1 MIFGGGGGRRRQTW
15 VKFDVLVRVV
25 DSACGFG
32 GFSSLAGL
40 GRGFW
45 KVGLKVLGL
54 IGQNH

>member
-1 MIFGGGGGRRRQTW
+1 MIFGGGGRRRRQTW
-15 VKFDVLVRVV
+15 IKFDVLVRV
-25 DSACGFG
+25 ACGFG